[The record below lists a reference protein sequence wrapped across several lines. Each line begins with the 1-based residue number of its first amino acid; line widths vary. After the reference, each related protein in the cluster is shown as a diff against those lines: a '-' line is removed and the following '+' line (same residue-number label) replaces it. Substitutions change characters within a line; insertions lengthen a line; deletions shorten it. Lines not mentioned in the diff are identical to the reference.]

1 MFNECRDFSYLKE
14 GDKIFVD
21 VGKTLILTKVIRVT
35 PTGRIRTAKY
45 PNTFF
50 DKTGREMNSDPWAH
64 HYHLSPWSQEQ
75 EDYLVQKRLEREAK
89 MKARALVNSDD
100 LTYEKAVEIMKIM
113 EDY

>member
-1 MFNECRDFSYLKE
+1 MWNDCRDFSYLKE

-21 VGKTLILTKVIRVT
+21 VGRGLMLTKVIRVT

-50 DKTGREMNSDPWAH
+50 DKSGREKTSDPWAH
-64 HYHLSPWSQEQ
+64 HYQLVPWSQEK
-75 EDYLVQKRLEREAK
+75 EDFLVQKGLERK
-89 MKARALVNSDD
+89 VKKQVRDLVNSNA
-100 LTYEKAVEIMKIM
+100 LTYDKAVEIKKIM